1 MTARKDPYREHGTNT
16 RLAPKWDE
24 LARIY
29 FNLAATAT
37 NPELREKY
45 LETAES
51 HQREATK
58 LRNRNIELERMM
70 K

>member
-1 MTARKDPYREHGTNT
+1 MTARRDPYREHGTNT

-29 FNLAATAT
+29 FNLAAKTSDPA
-37 NPELREKY
+37 LREKY

-58 LRNRNIELERMM
+58 LRNRNIEIERSL
-70 K
+70 